1 MMDLKKTGLVKGLR
15 EGRYVHYVV
24 DTQALEQ
31 AIAVMQSW
39 IGRASSVGDCHIDN
53 TCEFKLDDGSN
64 GCLYSS
70 TSDELS

>member
-1 MMDLKKTGLVKGLR
+1 
-15 EGRYVHYVV
+15 
-24 DTQALEQ
+24 
-31 AIAVMQSW
+31 MQSW
-39 IGRASSVGDCHIDN
+39 IGRAASVGDCHVDN